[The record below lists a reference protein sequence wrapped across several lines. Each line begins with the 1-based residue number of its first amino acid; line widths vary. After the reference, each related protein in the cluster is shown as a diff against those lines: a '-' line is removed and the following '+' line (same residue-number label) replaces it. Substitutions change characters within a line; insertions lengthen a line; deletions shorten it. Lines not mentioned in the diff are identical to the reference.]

1 MSLNVKKGLLSLIL
15 GVFLISGVSADAMGS
30 GKPAAF
36 VNLFGERIVIGM
48 TELNQKLAN
57 YQAAATQNGADA
69 SKFTQS
75 SVLDILINDEIVVA
89 GAKHEGIVA
98 TDDIKEKLYTS
109 NYNSYA
115 TQYNKSTGKDIDR
128 ATYDKQIATAYGSVD
143 AFKTTLGEQYVL
155 SQYLKAKEPT
165 LMDASSISIS
175 DDEISS
181 FYRTNKTQF
190 VNPESAK
197 IAQIFIPFD
206 ADNKSADQANKT
218 RLENVVKMIKANSI
232 TFEAAVTQYSQ
243 DTGSVN
249 NGGEIGWVT
258 MDDTQGI
265 QKILGE
271 SFFNTCMSTPVGE
284 ISSVVTSTSGYHIIK
299 VLSHIQAKF
308 LALTDP
314 INPDSK
320 VTVKSYIGNYLG
332 QAKAKANYQQAIA
345 DVIQDLRK
353 QASIQKLV

>member
-15 GVFLISGVSADAMGS
+15 GVFLITGVSADAIGS

-36 VNLFGERIVIGM
+36 VNLYGERIVIGM

-57 YQAAATQNGADA
+57 YQAAATQNGADP
-69 SKFTQS
+69 SQFTQS
-75 SVLDILINDEIVVA
+75 SVLDILINDQIVVA
-89 GAKHEGIVA
+89 GAKHDGIVA
-98 TDDIKEKLYTS
+98 TDDIKDKLYTS
-109 NYNSYA
+109 NYSAYA
-115 TQYNKSTGKDIDR
+115 AQYNKSTGKDIDI
-128 ATYDKQIATAYGSVD
+128 ATYDEQITKAYGSVD

-155 SQYLKAKEPT
+155 SQYLKAKEPALLDT
-165 LMDASSISIS
+165 SSISIS
-175 DDEISS
+175 DDEINS

-197 IAQIFIPFD
+197 VAQIFIPFNT
-206 ADNKSADQANKT
+206 DNDNADQTNKT
-218 RLENVVKMIKANSI
+218 LLENVVKMINANSI

-265 QKILGE
+265 KKILGQT
-271 SFFNTCMSTPVGE
+271 FFDACMSTPVGK
-284 ISSVVTSTSGYHIIK
+284 ISSVIKSTSGYHIIK
-299 VLSHIQAKF
+299 VLSHTQAKF
-308 LALTDP
+308 LSLTDT

-320 VTVKSYIGNYLG
+320 VTVKSYISNYLG
-332 QAKAKANYQQAIA
+332 QAKAKENYQKAVA
-345 DVIQDLRK
+345 DMIQNLRK